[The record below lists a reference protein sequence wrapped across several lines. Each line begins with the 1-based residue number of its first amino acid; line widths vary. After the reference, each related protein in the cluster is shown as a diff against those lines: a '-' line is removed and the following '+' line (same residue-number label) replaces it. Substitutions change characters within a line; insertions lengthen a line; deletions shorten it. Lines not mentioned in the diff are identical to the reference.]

1 MNKRNIT
8 KKVARFIVGQSVGHT
23 IATALARNASAENPI
38 EKTEV
43 FIGSMVT
50 GYVVADVT
58 KPWIDQKVDDLFDM
72 FDEYKKN

>member
-1 MNKRNIT
+1 MNPRDIT
-8 KKVARFIVGQSVGHT
+8 KTVARFVVGQSVGHT
-23 IATALARNASAENPI
+23 VATALAHNASAENPI

-58 KPWIDQKVDDLFDM
+58 KPWIDKKVDALFDM